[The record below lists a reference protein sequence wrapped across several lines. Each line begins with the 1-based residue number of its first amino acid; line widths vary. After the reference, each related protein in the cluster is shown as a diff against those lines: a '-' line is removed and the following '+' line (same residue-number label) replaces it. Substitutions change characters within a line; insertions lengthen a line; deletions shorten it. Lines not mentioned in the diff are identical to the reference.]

1 MRGPY
6 HGAHGSNP
14 SARRWRRPAA
24 SIALSR
30 SSHAERPSQITGLLK
45 RWAEGDVGAFD
56 QLVPIVYDR
65 LRQLARQRLRSDPG
79 ATLDTTGLVHEVYL
93 KLADAP
99 HTNLRHRGNLLAL
112 ASRVMRNVLL
122 DHARARRAA
131 KRGGGVAALPLVD
144 EAAWLSD
151 DDLDAVT
158 ALDEALSRLEALD
171 PRQSRVLEQ
180 RYFGG
185 LSLEETSLAL
195 GVSLATVKRELRSA
209 RAWLAVELA
218 GKQVV

>member
-1 MRGPY
+1 MP
-6 HGAHGSNP
+6 
-14 SARRWRRPAA
+14 
-24 SIALSR
+24 
-30 SSHAERPSQITGLLK
+30 HAPSQITGLLR
-45 RWAEGDVGAFD
+45 RWAEGDAGAFD

-65 LRQLARQRLRSDPG
+65 LRQLARQRRRSDPA
-79 ATLDTTGLVHEVYL
+79 ATLDTTALVHEVYL

-99 HTNLRHRGNLLAL
+99 HTNLRDRGHFLAL
-112 ASRVMRNVLL
+112 ASRVMRNVLA

-131 KRGGGVAALPLVD
+131 KRGGGVAALPLMEEV
-144 EAAWLSD
+144 AWMSD
-151 DDLDAVT
+151 DDLETIT
-158 ALDEALSRLEALD
+158 ALDEALRRLEALD

-209 RAWLAVELA
+209 RAWLAAELVNERA
-218 GKQVV
+218 VPDG

>member
-1 MRGPY
+1 MP
-6 HGAHGSNP
+6 
-14 SARRWRRPAA
+14 
-24 SIALSR
+24 
-30 SSHAERPSQITGLLK
+30 HAPSQITGLLR
-45 RWAEGDVGAFD
+45 RWAEGDAGAFD

-65 LRQLARQRLRSDPG
+65 LRQLARQRRRSDPA
-79 ATLDTTGLVHEVYL
+79 ATLDTTALVHEVYL

-99 HTNLRHRGNLLAL
+99 HTNLRDRGHFLAL
-112 ASRVMRNVLL
+112 ASRVMRNVLA

-131 KRGGGVAALPLVD
+131 KRGGGVAALPLMEEV
-144 EAAWLSD
+144 AWMSD
-151 DDLDAVT
+151 DDLETIT
-158 ALDEALSRLEALD
+158 ALDEALGRLEALD

-209 RAWLAVELA
+209 RAWLAAELVNERA
-218 GKQVV
+218 VPDG

>member
-1 MRGPY
+1 M
-6 HGAHGSNP
+6 P
-14 SARRWRRPAA
+14 SA
-24 SIALSR
+24 
-30 SSHAERPSQITGLLK
+30 PSQITGLLR
-45 RWAEGDVGAFD
+45 RWAEGDVSAFD

-79 ATLDTTGLVHEVYL
+79 ATLDSTGLVHEVYL

-99 HTNLRHRGNLLAL
+99 HSNLRDRSHFLAL
-112 ASRVMRNVLL
+112 ASRVMRNLL
-122 DHARARRAA
+122 SDHARSRRAA
-131 KRGGGVAALPLVD
+131 KRGGGVAPLPLV
-144 EAAWLSD
+144 EEVAWMSD

-158 ALDEALSRLEALD
+158 ALDDALSRLEALD

-218 GKQVV
+218 GEEVV